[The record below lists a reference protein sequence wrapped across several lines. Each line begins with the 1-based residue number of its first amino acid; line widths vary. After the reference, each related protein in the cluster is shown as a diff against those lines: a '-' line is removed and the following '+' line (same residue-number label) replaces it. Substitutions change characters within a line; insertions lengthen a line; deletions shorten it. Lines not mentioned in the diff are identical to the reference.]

1 MLSACGLGE
10 AEEPDQYFIGR
21 ALSIKKIY
29 TERAQVGRTRYD
41 AGDVE
46 IEVEWFQR
54 DVSGGDERRIFR
66 SWSKDVE
73 LGDQGML
80 HQHCTLASFV
90 LSLSTPAT
98 VRSLT
103 FVIELRHVYV
113 LLGPQH
119 GQVYTYVHVP
129 LH

>member
-41 AGDVE
+41 AGDVQ

-73 LGDQGML
+73 LGD
-80 HQHCTLASFV
+80 
-90 LSLSTPAT
+90 
-98 VRSLT
+98 
-103 FVIELRHVYV
+103 
-113 LLGPQH
+113 
-119 GQVYTYVHVP
+119 
-129 LH
+129 